1 MKGAVDLP
9 CAADAEAVSHQISG
23 GTLFWDRYMLPND
36 ESRLL
41 SMYTCALVWIQ
52 EDVDVVMAT
61 LGGYGD
67 LNKVSKRNNMNNHG
81 RYKYLE

>member
-1 MKGAVDLP
+1 
-9 CAADAEAVSHQISG
+9 
-23 GTLFWDRYMLPND
+23 
-36 ESRLL
+36 
-41 SMYTCALVWIQ
+41 VWIQ